1 MPSYTRLL
9 SLTALT
15 GIAAIL
21 STSPAKAQIALFK
34 DSSNTWL
41 QGITVQGE
49 AEGGIMANP
58 ARPDNG
64 INFGNFLSDHAN
76 QVQLNQLYLTLSKAV
91 DSTKAENQFGFTLQA
106 LYGSDARYYHLL
118 GVSDKVTS
126 NRYQILPIQAHA
138 DAHLNVLTSGGLD
151 IQAGILEAPMGVEV
165 IEPTARP
172 FYTFA
177 YTAQYSVPFEHLG
190 AMFHLHVNPHFDF
203 NFGVDTGNQTTFG
216 KNDNNNA
223 AAGYFGFN
231 LNGLV
236 GGKLNIVELSR
247 IGPEDAV
254 ASIGRRANTAQR
266 YWNDIA
272 AYYTVNDKLSL
283 TGEFNFF
290 HDVGLRAENYSF
302 VTYASYKVTPH
313 WTLNYRG
320 EIFRDNSGLSVVSF
334 LTNQAY
340 MNAFLGGNAPAETA
354 PPTTYGGLT
363 LGATYS
369 PNIGHG
375 IRVFAL
381 RPEIRFDRSLNGTSP
396 FNNNRNI
403 GMFTFGGD
411 ATIGF

>member
-1 MPSYTRLL
+1 MPSQ
-9 SLTALT
+9 SAH
-15 GIAAIL
+15 
-21 STSPAKAQIALFK
+21 AQIAVFK
-34 DSSNTWL
+34 DSSNSWL
-41 QGITVQGE
+41 QGITLQGE

-76 QVQLNQLYLTLSKAV
+76 QLQLNQLSLTLSKNI
-91 DSTKAENQFGFTLQA
+91 DSSKPETQFGFTIQA
-106 LYGSDARYYHLL
+106 LYGSDGRYYELL
-118 GVSDKVTS
+118 GISNKITS
-126 NRYQILPIQAHA
+126 KRYQILPIQAHV
-138 DAHLNVLTSGGLD
+138 DAHLNMLTSGGLD
-151 IQAGILEAPMGVEV
+151 MQAGILEAPMGVEV
-165 IEPTARP
+165 LEPTARP
-172 FYTFA
+172 FYTLA

-190 AMFHLHVNPHFDF
+190 AMFHLHITPHLDF
-203 NFGVDTGNQTTFG
+203 NFGVDPGNQTTFG

-231 LNGLV
+231 LNGLAN
-236 GGKLNIVELSR
+236 GKLNIVELSR
-247 IGPEDAV
+247 VGPENAV
-254 ASIGRRANTAQR
+254 AILGKRANTAQR

-272 AYYTVNDKLSL
+272 AYYTLNSKITL
-283 TGEFNFF
+283 TGEFNFL

-302 VTYASYKVTPH
+302 VTYASYKLTPH

-334 LTNQAY
+334 LKNQAY
-340 MNAFLGGNAPAETA
+340 MNAFLSSDVSVEAA

-369 PNIGHG
+369 PDIGHG
-375 IRVFAL
+375 VRIFAL

-396 FNNNRNI
+396 FNNGRNI